1 MTTTSHGDAAYLY
14 AAIRAVEA
22 GGRVRAILA
31 GRPPAGELDRL
42 MLLSEEAFVRKVREM
57 SDTELFAL
65 EETVKRAAPQ
75 TLALQAVAA
84 GPSSKGNHG
93 PAL

>member
-1 MTTTSHGDAAYLY
+1 
-14 AAIRAVEA
+14 
-22 GGRVRAILA
+22 
-31 GRPPAGELDRL
+31 

-65 EETVKRAAPQ
+65 EETVKRTAPQ

-84 GPSSKGNHG
+84 GPSSEGNHG

>member
-1 MTTTSHGDAAYLY
+1 
-14 AAIRAVEA
+14 
-22 GGRVRAILA
+22 
-31 GRPPAGELDRL
+31 

-65 EETVKRAAPQ
+65 EETVKRAALQ
-75 TLALQAVAA
+75 TLAVQAGAPTA
-84 GPSSKGNHG
+84 SSEGNDG